1 MKGIF
6 NRLKN
11 KTTVTSVLYAGILV
25 ALVLLVCL
33 KTDILEVF
41 KGYEDEHYEV
51 ITDGF
56 VSEDGSKANLRK
68 IINNNAKGNYIRL
81 YQKLPE
87 EILPGESVNICS
99 HNSFFNVYVDDVC
112 IYRYEPRENFTGYG
126 TGDVYHSMQISPED
140 AGKELVIEVN
150 NNYGADNGGR
160 ITDVTVCSNH
170 LYNYLV
176 FRERGLGFVLSVFII
191 FLGIVIIFLHF
202 LLRRQNFSGYNLIAL
217 GTCSILL
224 GGWALIE
231 SSIVQLLIGMT
242 AALRVL
248 DYSLLLLMTY
258 PLICFVTSITKEKN
272 PFYRRIAFVS
282 LATVITGVIIARVCF
297 KMDLHNMQDVYLSYY
312 GISVVFIGYILY
324 KNHRYCK
331 KEGIAENL
339 KFFYIGAVALL
350 ICGAADGTIYAVND
364 KHVANNG
371 TFLRIGLLVFI
382 SAMLVQIVVWFV
394 NETRVNKRDNFVN
407 ALMQHAISGGTADA
421 TIQHVLEYLGNKL
434 NAERVYIYENKDTK
448 LYCNSYGWEKES
460 GIQTDDQLLEDISDA
475 EFIEGFYF
483 KNFKEGNNIIIRDR
497 KHAKKISPV
506 LYKTMMERN
515 IHSIVI
521 APIRS
526 GSQYIGFLG
535 VMNSPKESLDDIADI
550 LKILEYFISETIRRR
565 GTERQLIAYS
575 YYDQL
580 TGVKNRRALHEF
592 EKKNLDVCKPYGF
605 IMCDINGLKK
615 VNDTEGHEA
624 GDCLITDISESLG
637 IVYGMDNVYR
647 MGGDEFA
654 VYDLAPSKEAF
665 LINIEKLGKEI
676 DSRGRSAS
684 IGYVY
689 RSSGDIDF
697 EKVKREADDMMYKN
711 KAEYYSN
718 KMDRRK
724 GR

>member
-1 MKGIF
+1 MRGIF

-11 KTTVTSVLYAGILV
+11 KTTVTSVLYTGIVV
-25 ALVLLVCL
+25 ALVLFVWF
-33 KTDILEVF
+33 KTDISGVF
-41 KGYEDEHYEV
+41 KGYSDEHYLD
-51 ITDGF
+51 ITKGF
-56 VSEDGSKANLRK
+56 TTEAGSEANLREL
-68 IINNNAKGNYIRL
+68 IDDGRGEYTRI
-81 YQKLPE
+81 YQNLPE
-87 EILPGESVNICS
+87 EVLPGESINLCS
-99 HNSFFNVYVDDVC
+99 HNCFFNVYVDGRC
-112 IYRYEPRENFTGYG
+112 IYVYEPRENLTGYG

-150 NNYGADNGGR
+150 NNYGGENGGR
-160 ITDVTVCSNH
+160 ITNVTICSNH

-176 FRERGLGFVLSVFII
+176 FRERGFGAIVSGFII
-191 FLGIVIIFLHF
+191 FLGLVIIFLHF
-202 LLRRQNFSGYNLIAL
+202 LLKRQNFSGYNLIAL
-217 GTCSILL
+217 GMSSIIL
-224 GGWALIE
+224 GGWTLVE

-258 PLICFVTSITKEKN
+258 PLVCFVTSITKEKK
-272 PFYRRIAFVS
+272 PFYRRIS
-282 LATVITGVIIARVCF
+282 LIGLVTIITILLVARIGYG
-297 KMDLHNMQDVYLSYY
+297 MDLHNMQNGYLSYY
-312 GISVVFIGYILY
+312 GMSVAFIGIILY
-324 KNHRYCK
+324 KNRKYCQ
-331 KEGIAENL
+331 KEGIDEGL
-339 KFFYIGAVALL
+339 KYFYIGAAVLL
-350 ICGAADGTIYAVND
+350 LCGMADGFIYAVNN
-364 KHVANNG
+364 KEVANNG

-407 ALMQHAISGGTADA
+407 ALMQHAISGSTADA

-448 LYCNSYGWEKES
+448 LYCNSYGWEKET
-460 GIQTDDQLLEDISDA
+460 GIQTEDQLLEDISDA

-592 EKKNLDVCKPYGF
+592 ERDELDVCKPYGF

-654 VYDLAPSKEAF
+654 VYDLAASKEAF
-665 LINIEKLGKEI
+665 LINIEKLGREI
-676 DSRGRSAS
+676 ELRGRSAS
-684 IGYVY
+684 LGYVY

-711 KAEYYSN
+711 KAEYYST

-724 GR
+724 R